1 MPVVRSVKMKEEKM
15 VALQRRNQGFF
26 LPLHSITLVPPYTH
40 AGFNDYK
47 CMYQM
52 LDSDKGWEF
61 STMILKARVIAE
73 TLRWELLGQGHF
85 LNPISMDSQV
95 FYKMR
100 FFFFREFCFCIHSI
114 GLMFTLL
121 FCIH

>member
-1 MPVVRSVKMKEEKM
+1 
-15 VALQRRNQGFF
+15 
-26 LPLHSITLVPPYTH
+26 
-40 AGFNDYK
+40 
-47 CMYQM
+47 
-52 LDSDKGWEF
+52 
-61 STMILKARVIAE
+61 MILKARVIAE
-73 TLRWELLGQGHF
+73 TLRWELLGQGHL

-100 FFFFREFCFCIHSI
+100 FFFFFREFCFCIHSI